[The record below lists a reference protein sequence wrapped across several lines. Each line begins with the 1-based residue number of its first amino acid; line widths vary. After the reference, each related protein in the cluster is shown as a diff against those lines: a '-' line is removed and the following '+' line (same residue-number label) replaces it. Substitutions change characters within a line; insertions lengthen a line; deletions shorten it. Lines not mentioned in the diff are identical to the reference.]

1 MLLLCQFIVHGQTTD
16 PDTNIQADLESSI
29 DINSIDIDTD
39 ISIDTDL
46 ATDLDI
52 DIDTD
57 LDTDISLDIDLTAI
71 DNTAAAN
78 TVDSAAP
85 ADFDEIL
92 RLLEALNI
100 ETEVVTRNII
110 PEDDLVEQE
119 EETERTE
126 DKEPSDPVQ
135 LATEEVT
142 PTVSPVIAQ
151 PEPEVEP
158 EPEIEQPPS
167 TAEVVAE
174 TLDNIIVTTIEKEM
188 RKKRIPKKQPWLELG
203 VDYYL
208 TNFAT
213 NKRFDPFA
221 SIHGLGGLSLNVKGV
236 EFFYG
241 FNAISQEFVE
251 NSIYNTFEAIE
262 MTYSSMGLSY
272 QHYLDSKFSIH
283 VGVVLANATGSY
295 MGENLKEASQ
305 TAVFIGGNYDVFES
319 VTLRMLFVPY
329 LTSVFELDDL
339 EGSNITYDFIND
351 TKITTTETFNNVFI
365 GMTWSLPYVVL

>member
-1 MLLLCQFIVHGQTTD
+1 MLLLCQCIVHGQTTD

-29 DINSIDIDTD
+29 DINSIDLDTD

-57 LDTDISLDIDLTAI
+57 LDTDISLDTDLTAI
-71 DNTAAAN
+71 ENTAAAN
-78 TVDSAAP
+78 TVDSNAP

-110 PEDDLVEQE
+110 PEDDLAEQE

-158 EPEIEQPPS
+158 EPVVEKPPS
-167 TAEVVAE
+167 TAEIVAE

-241 FNAISQEFVE
+241 FNAITQEFVE

-283 VGVVLANATGSY
+283 VGFVLSNATGSY

-329 LTSVFELDDL
+329 LTSVFELDNL

-351 TKITTTETFNNVFI
+351 AKITTTETFNNVFI